1 MPALVTV
8 LSSAFVLK
16 LMVIPENES
25 VKMAWLAVMAPE
37 EQENLS
43 DMTLLITLLGRARLM
58 AVTVM
63 TRTAP
68 ELSAAVVV

>member
-1 MPALVTV
+1 VPALVTV